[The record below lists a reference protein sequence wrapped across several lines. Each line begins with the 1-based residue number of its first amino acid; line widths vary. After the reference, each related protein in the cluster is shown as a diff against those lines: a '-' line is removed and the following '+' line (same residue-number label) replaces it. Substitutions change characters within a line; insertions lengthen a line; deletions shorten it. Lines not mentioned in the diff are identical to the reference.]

1 MALTTS
7 EFGRRYQ
14 YESNRCMQEHSGI
27 SISRLAV
34 NMIDE
39 CEQKNMEESSKHQE
53 RS

>member
-7 EFGRRYQ
+7 ECGRRYHN
-14 YESNRCMQEHSGI
+14 ESNRSMQEHCGI

-39 CEQKNMEESSKHQE
+39 CEQQNMEESSKHQE